1 MKKVILLG
9 VVAGLLTVSC
19 TKEANNRKLKV
30 NNGTYQIV
38 WSDEFNG
45 TEIDS
50 SKWSFEI
57 GRGDNGWGN
66 SELQYYKAE
75 NSQIT
80 DGKLIITAKKE
91 DFNGANYTSSRIIT
105 RGKFDFTYGK
115 VEVRAKLPKGQG
127 IWPAIWML
135 GSNIGSVGWP
145 KCGELDI
152 MELLGHE
159 PNKIYGTAHGPGYS
173 GSSGIGENYTLPS
186 GNFNEEFHIFK
197 TEWDNEG
204 IKWFVDDI
212 CYHTLTKSEADSRGG
227 WVFNNDFFI
236 LLNLAVGGAWPKN
249 PDSTT
254 TFPQTMEVDYVRV
267 WQKR

>member
-1 MKKVILLG
+1 MKKILLLG
-9 VVAGLLTVSC
+9 IVVAILTGAC
-19 TKEANNRKLKV
+19 TKEANDTKQKV
-30 NNGTYQIV
+30 NNGTYQVV
-38 WSDEFNG
+38 WADEFDGNNVD
-45 TEIDS
+45 T
-50 SKWSFEI
+50 SKWTFET

-66 SELQYYKAE
+66 GELQYYRGE
-75 NSQIT
+75 NSQII

-91 DFNGANYTSSRIIT
+91 DYNGANYTSSRMIT

-159 PNKIYGTAHGPGYS
+159 PDKIYGTAHGPGYS
-173 GSSGIGENYTLPS
+173 GSSGIGQSYTLFS
-186 GNFNEEFHIFK
+186 GNFNDDFHIFK
-197 TEWDNEG
+197 TEWNNDG

-212 CYHTLTKSEADSRGG
+212 CYHSLTKDEANARGG
-227 WVFNNDFFI
+227 WVFNNDFFL
-236 LLNLAVGGAWPKN
+236 LLNVAVGGAWPKN

-254 TFPQTMEVDYVRV
+254 VFPQTMEVDYVRV
-267 WQKR
+267 SQLK